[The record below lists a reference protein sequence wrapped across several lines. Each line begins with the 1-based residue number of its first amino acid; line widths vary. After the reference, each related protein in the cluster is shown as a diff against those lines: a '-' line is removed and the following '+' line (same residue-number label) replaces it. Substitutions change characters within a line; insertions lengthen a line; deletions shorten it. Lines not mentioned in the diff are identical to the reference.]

1 MLPNS
6 MLVAAAAAAAAA
18 VLVSTFSFAVNAETE
33 AQVKHGCRSRCGN
46 VPIPYPFGTDDG
58 PSGSSCHIDEHFLVT
73 CNTTLDPP
81 KAFLTKSNI
90 QILNISL
97 FTAEI
102 IINQWISY
110 DCYYSNG
117 SRNTKYENW
126 LKLNKFPISNT
137 RNKFVA
143 LGCDTYA
150 YISGNSGR
158 RYTTG
163 CMSLCENTNY
173 VINGSCSGIACCQ
186 TSIPEGIRSY
196 NIELHSY
203 YNHSGVTEFN
213 PCSYAFVAVD
223 GYFNF
228 SSLDLLDLQQR
239 ELAPMVLDWAVG
251 NQSCRDAKKNL
262 KSYACMQHSDCID
275 SENGGGYWCNCSRG
289 FEGNPYLSNG
299 CVDINQCQSQ
309 RSPCNETATCHNSP
323 GTFNCVCPKEYEGD
337 GKIDGSGCSRI
348 PKPNHSLRW
357 IIMALG
363 ICISLLV
370 MILGCSWLYWD
381 LRRRELKRLGE
392 KFFLQNGGIKLK
404 EYLSKHERSTETLQ
418 IFTKEELERSTNN
431 YDQSR
436 ILGRGGQ
443 GIVYK
448 GILSNKT
455 IVAVKKSTTID
466 ESQIDH
472 FINELIILS
481 KINHRHVV
489 KLLGC
494 CLETRVPLLVYEF
507 INNGS
512 LYDHLHCAD
521 QASLYITWE
530 TRMSI
535 AIETAGAISYLH
547 DATSIPIIHRDI
559 KSANI
564 LLDNNNSAKVS
575 DFGASRLVPKDQ
587 AQLMTMVEGTLGY
600 LDPEYLHSNE
610 LTTKSDVYSFGVV
623 LVELLT
629 SKKALS
635 FHRSKQ
641 EVNLATFFASSMKED
656 RLFEV
661 IESGLM
667 SEKNAKQIKEVAV
680 LAMQCLQLRGEER
693 PTMKEVALEL
703 EGLRLLQNHS
713 WTKDDQNGE
722 ETHGLLKDC
731 FPIDNGG
738 SSTTNIEGFDSMRS
752 HQVTL
757 PFGNG
762 R

>member
-6 MLVAAAAAAAAA
+6 LLVAAAA

-33 AQVKHGCRSRCGN
+33 AQAQHGCRSRCGN
-46 VPIPYPFGTDDG
+46 VTIPYPFGTDDG

-73 CNTTLDPP
+73 CNTTFDPP
-81 KAFLTKSNI
+81 KAFLTDSNI

-97 FTAEI
+97 FPTEI
-102 IINQWISY
+102 LILQGISY
-110 DCYYSNG
+110 DCYHSNG
-117 SRNTKYENW
+117 SRNTKDKNW
-126 LKLNKFPISNT
+126 PTLNKFPISNT

-143 LGCDTYA
+143 IGCDTHA
-150 YISGNSGR
+150 YISGSRGR
-158 RYTTG
+158 SYTTG
-163 CMSLCENTNY
+163 CMSLCENPNY
-173 VINGSCSGIACCQ
+173 VINGSCSGIGCCQ

-196 NIELHSY
+196 KIELDSFHKHS
-203 YNHSGVTEFN
+203 
-213 PCSYAFVAVD
+213 
-223 GYFNF
+223 
-228 SSLDLLDLQQR
+228 QQR
-239 ELAPMVLDWAVG
+239 EWAPMVLDWAVG
-251 NQSCRDAKKNL
+251 NQSCHDAEKNPA
-262 KSYACMQHSDCID
+262 SYACKQHSVCID
-275 SENGGGYWCNCSRG
+275 SENGVEYWCNCSSG

-299 CVDINQCQSQ
+299 CVDINECQSQ
-309 RSPCNETATCHNSP
+309 RSPCNESATCLNSP
-323 GTFNCVCPKEYEGD
+323 GSFHCVCPKGYEGD
-337 GKIDGSGCSRI
+337 GKIDGNGCSPI

-370 MILGCSWLYWD
+370 MILGCTWLYWG

-392 KFFLQNGGIKLK
+392 KFFQQNGGIKLK
-404 EYLSKHERSTETLQ
+404 EYLSKHERSAETLK
-418 IFTKEELERSTNN
+418 IFTREELKMATNN

-448 GILSNKT
+448 GILMNKT

-466 ESQIDH
+466 ESQVDH
-472 FINELIILS
+472 FINEMIILS
-481 KINHRHVV
+481 TINHRHVV

-507 INNGS
+507 INNGT
-512 LYDHLHCAD
+512 LYNHLHCAD
-521 QASLYITWE
+521 QTSVYISWE

-547 DATSIPIIHRDI
+547 DAASIPIIHRDI

-564 LLDNNNSAKVS
+564 LLDKNNSAKVS
-575 DFGASRLVPKDQ
+575 DFGVSRLVPKDQ

-600 LDPEYLHSNE
+600 LDPEYLQSNE

-629 SKKALS
+629 GKKALS

-641 EVNLATFFASSMKED
+641 EVNLATFFTSSMKKD

-661 IESGLM
+661 VESGLM
-667 SEKNAKQIKEVAV
+667 SEKNVKQIKEVAV
-680 LAMQCLQLRGEER
+680 LAMQCLRLRGEER
-693 PTMKEVALEL
+693 PTMKEVAREL
-703 EGLRLLQNHS
+703 EGLKILENHS
-713 WTKDDQNGE
+713 WAKDDQNGE
-722 ETHGLLKDC
+722 ETHGVLRDS
-731 FPIDNGG
+731 FSSDNGG
-738 SSTTNIEGFDSMRS
+738 CSTTNISGFDSIRG
-752 HQVTL
+752 QVTL
-757 PFGNG
+757 PFGNNH
-762 R
+762 